1 LKILLL
7 IGIGGCNFFENE
19 SQSFTRG
26 QTDKVMMIWL
36 AFKNIWRAKTRTILT
51 LTGVG
56 AGIAL
61 YVSLISISTDLKQQL
76 DQAVTRSN
84 IDIIVQ
90 EKGSATPV
98 ASRIDQ
104 KTVTAIGE
112 LDKVK
117 SVTAVTVGSI
127 SARGLPYLFLFGI
140 SGAQSYLSMTDWLGT
155 GVIAGTLFVPGKK
168 QVMLGRSAARAL
180 EKNVGDTVILGA
192 GHEYRVCGIYW
203 LGQGI
208 LDGGAVMHLNDSQH
222 LLKRTGY
229 VNLVMVQGHSTQHT
243 TTLVREIAHAFPE
256 LEPSPAASLRGR
268 IRAISMIDGF
278 VTAVSVIALLLSGI
292 LILNTLLMA
301 ISERTREIGVL
312 MAVGWSRW
320 RIVRLIVSE
329 AVILGIIGGVVGF
342 GAAFPTL
349 SLIQLLPAMGPGW
362 IASVPSPVHFF
373 TAVALSAAVAAISS
387 FYPALFAT
395 RLVPAE
401 ALRYE

>member
-1 LKILLL
+1 
-7 IGIGGCNFFENE
+7 
-19 SQSFTRG
+19 
-26 QTDKVMMIWL
+26 MIWL